1 MDTIVYIQKN
11 NNNKYDLKQLKKLK
25 IKKIEKLIIKFKF
38 ISLKVGQENIIIC
51 NNNNNNNKRLIKLK
65 YNGKVSTQ
73 QSFFFY
79 VCVCIYIY
87 IYYI

>member
-1 MDTIVYIQKN
+1 MN
-11 NNNKYDLKQLKKLK
+11 
-25 IKKIEKLIIKFKF
+25 IKFKF

-73 QSFFFY
+73 QSFFFFS
-79 VCVCIYIY
+79 VCVYIY
-87 IYYI
+87 ILYLNRESERVVGEANR

>member
-1 MDTIVYIQKN
+1 MN
-11 NNNKYDLKQLKKLK
+11 
-25 IKKIEKLIIKFKF
+25 IKFKF

-73 QSFFFY
+73 QSFFFFS
-79 VCVCIYIY
+79 VCVYIY
-87 IYYI
+87 ILYLNRESERVVGEANRWHKWNEMTNLELR